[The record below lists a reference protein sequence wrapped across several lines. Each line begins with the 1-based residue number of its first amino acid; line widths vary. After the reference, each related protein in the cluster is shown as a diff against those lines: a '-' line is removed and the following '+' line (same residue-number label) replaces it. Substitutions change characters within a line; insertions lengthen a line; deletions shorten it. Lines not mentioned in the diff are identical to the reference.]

1 MSSHREAPEISKDP
15 VADSTD
21 LYAFVSPDAPDTV
34 TILANYVPL
43 QGPAGGPNFYEFGDD
58 VLYEINI
65 DNDGD
70 GDVDITFQFEFT
82 TEIEI
87 GGTFLYN
94 VGPISSLNSG
104 NWNRRQFYSVTRIDW
119 EENDDHRHHGR
130 GHHHHHDDDGEHDGQ
145 GPRTTVLA
153 SHLPCPP
160 CNVGPRSTPNYSTLA
175 NSAIQSLSGGGL
187 VFAGQRAEGFY
198 VDLGS
203 IFDLGALR
211 PIQGLHEIPIPGSAA
226 AVNATKELNVH
237 TIALQ
242 LPKTLLTDDG
252 NSPTDPKSAQSV
264 IGVYTSAS
272 RQRVHFNQGSD
283 DRNNPADFGPWT
295 QVSRLGNPLF
305 NEVLVP
311 MERKDDWNQDFPFN
325 DSNYADGVLHPEL
338 AKLLPILYQGH
349 FPNLAA
355 LVASGK
361 PRNDLAAI
369 LLTGIPLGI
378 VSPNFQNFTGPT
390 QADQLRL
397 NMAVPPSGAPNNL
410 GVVGGDVAGFPNGRR
425 VADDV
430 VTIELKAIAG
440 FTYPLVD
447 SSFTPDVAVGAVDQG
462 LTSSGTDQTA
472 RGTENYLAN
481 FPYLGTPFS
490 GYDVPAA

>member
-21 LYAFVSPDAPDTV
+21 LYAFVSPDAPTTV
-34 TILANYVPL
+34 TLIANYVPL
-43 QGPAGGPNFYEFGDD
+43 QGPAAGPNFYEFGDD

-65 DNDGD
+65 DNDHD
-70 GDVDITFQFEFT
+70 GEVDVTYQFRFKT
-82 TEIEI
+82 VIEV

-94 VGPISSLNSG
+94 VGPISSLDSS

-119 EENDDHRHHGR
+119 EASRSPYRRHRR
-130 GHHHHHDDDGEHDGQ
+130 DGHSAVTH
-145 GPRTTVLA
+145 LA
-153 SHLPCPP
+153 TNVPCPP
-160 CNVGPRSTPNYSTLA
+160 CNVGPRSTPNYPALAAAAVRTL
-175 NSAIQSLSGGGL
+175 SDGTK

-211 PIQGLHEIPIPGSAA
+211 PIQSNHLIPIPGSAL
-226 AVNATKELNVH
+226 AVNATKDLNVH
-237 TIALQ
+237 AIALQ
-242 LPKTLLTDDG
+242 IPMRLLTHG
-252 NSPTDPKSAQSV
+252 GKQPTDPKQSFSV

-272 RQRVHFNQGSD
+272 RQRVHIHNADG
-283 DRNNPADFGPWT
+283 NPQITTDFGPWT

-311 MERKDDWNQDFPFN
+311 MERKDDWNRDSPFK

-338 AKLLPILYQGH
+338 AKLLPVLYPGA
-349 FPNLAA
+349 FPNLQA

-361 PRNDLAAI
+361 PRADLAAI
-369 LLTGIPLGI
+369 LLTGIPLG
-378 VSPNFQNFTGPT
+378 VVNSSFQNFTGTT
-390 QADQLRL
+390 QADMLRL
-397 NMAVPPSGAPNNL
+397 NLAIPPSPSPHNL
-410 GVVGGDVAGFPNGRR
+410 GVVGGDLAGFPNGRR
-425 VADDV
+425 LADDV

-440 FTYPLVD
+440 ATYPLVD
-447 SSFTPDVAVGAVDQG
+447 KSYTPDAVVGLVDQG
-462 LTSSGTDQTA
+462 LTANGTDQSA
-472 RGTENYLAN
+472 KGTESYLAT
-481 FPYLGTPFS
+481 FPFLGHPHS